1 MVDFSLLLAKSEERA
16 KLSPQE
22 RKDLDARE
30 RFASDAHHVVRDER
44 MRDEHSLELRVVT
57 LGTHADMRNVR
68 MKDAAGEYRAE
79 NVMMFAYRDD
89 GRPID
94 GSGGMKQILHIP
106 SEADRLT
113 EERGG
118 EDRLDAIHR
127 KADQGVVISVL
138 GRDVQRSW
146 KRSDDTWA
154 KTTEFHAQRIGLGEM
169 TREQLMARAPGGLA
183 EASERFVSAEDDR
196 SREAVARAYLRQE
209 PFAEAG
215 AAVRGIT
222 RGPNGGA
229 EQDASIAHAARD
241 GNGR

>member
-1 MVDFSLLLAKSEERA
+1 MVDFGLLLAKSEERA
-16 KLSPQE
+16 RLSPQE
-22 RKDLDARE
+22 RKDLEARE

-57 LGTHADMRNVR
+57 LGTHADTRNVR

-94 GSGGMKQILHIP
+94 GASGMKQIVHIP
-106 SEADRLT
+106 SEADRLIG
-113 EERGG
+113 ERGG
-118 EDRLDAIHR
+118 VDRLDAIHR

-154 KTTEFHAQRIGLGEM
+154 KTTEFHAQRIGLGEL
-169 TREQLMARAPGGLA
+169 TREQLMAREPGGLA
-183 EASERFVSAEDDR
+183 EASERYVAARDDR
-196 SREAVARAYLRQE
+196 ARESVSRAYLGQE
-209 PFAEAG
+209 LMAEAG
-215 AAVRGIT
+215 SIVRGIT
-222 RGPNGGA
+222 KGPSDGIA
-229 EQDASIAHAARD
+229 QDAVAAHASRD